1 MSRKQLNSSL
11 AHRGGHVLALRSL
24 PTDLKPTFSVTV
36 IFPDSWAQINTTPVQ
51 FSWLDLE
58 VFLRERSQG
67 GGGKDHGLCKH
78 ANLRTLLRGGAAV
91 ICYEST
97 TSRVSRAS
105 RGRAGRAAAR
115 QALDKHAI
123 QRAD

>member
-1 MSRKQLNSSL
+1 MSRQHLNSSL

-24 PTDLKPTFSVTV
+24 PTDLKPKFAVTV
-36 IFPDSWAQINTTPVQ
+36 IFPDSWAQINTPMQ

-78 ANLRTLLRGGAAV
+78 ANLRTVARLGCRVERRCGGNLL
-91 ICYEST
+91 
-97 TSRVSRAS
+97 
-105 RGRAGRAAAR
+105 
-115 QALDKHAI
+115 
-123 QRAD
+123 